1 MNFSSPKF
9 FLFGL
14 LLCVGLATA
23 NYRGWSLLATIAA
36 RTWDRSQ
43 PGLHHK

>member
-1 MNFSSPKF
+1 MSFPSPKF

-23 NYRGWSLLATIAA
+23 NHRGWSLLAGIAA
-36 RTWDRSQ
+36 STWNRSQ
-43 PGLHHK
+43 PGSQHK